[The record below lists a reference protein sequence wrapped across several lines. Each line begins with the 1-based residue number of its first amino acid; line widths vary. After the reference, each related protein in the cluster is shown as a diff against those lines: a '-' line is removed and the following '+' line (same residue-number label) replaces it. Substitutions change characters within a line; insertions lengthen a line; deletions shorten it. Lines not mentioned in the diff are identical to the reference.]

1 MAVKR
6 SALLAI
12 ALLLTTLISLSSS
25 SRPALAQDVETLFR
39 EGSEALSKKD
49 FETAYDR
56 LSKAWALRQTVDVAA
71 NLSVAERRT
80 GRNRDAAE
88 HLAFALAYFPPTGNQ
103 DVKRDLE
110 ATLTEL
116 KKGLAEVTVE
126 TEEGAS
132 IKLAGRVVGRAPML
146 SPVYLDPGTHTVG
159 AEIGERKG
167 SVTIKVVEGS
177 SEKISIK
184 LIDPSA
190 TEGPVE
196 IKAKPKPAEPRPIW
210 PAAVMG
216 GVGGAALLV
225 GVGLSI
231 GAELE
236 RSSGEDLEETC
247 IPVTESCRSE
257 GQGKYDNWALF
268 HNISF
273 GMYGL
278 AAAAGLGL
286 GLYLGLPDEGAT
298 SSETVGFLPMLGPD
312 VAGASVSGTF

>member
-1 MAVKR
+1 MKR
-6 SALLAI
+6 I
-12 ALLLTTLISLSSS
+12 TLIAFAVTLAMLVSLFSVA
-25 SRPALAQDVETLFR
+25 RTARAQDVETLFR
-39 EGSEALSKKD
+39 EGSDALSNRD

-88 HLAFALAYFPPTGNQ
+88 HLAFALAYYPPTGNQ

-110 ATLTEL
+110 ATLNEL
-116 KKGLAEVTVE
+116 KKGLAEITVE
-126 TEEGAS
+126 TEESAS
-132 IKLAGRVVGRAPML
+132 VSSGDKVFGRAPL
-146 SPVYLDPGTHTVG
+146 RIPVYLEPGTHTVR
-159 AEIGERKG
+159 AELGDRKG
-167 SVTIKVVEGS
+167 SVTLKVAEGS
-177 SEKISIK
+177 SEKISIR
-184 LIDPSA
+184 LTDSSA
-190 TEGPVE
+190 TEAPPD
-196 IKAKPKPAEPRPIW
+196 KPKPKPQPAEPRPIW
-210 PAAVMG
+210 PAAVIG
-216 GVGGAALLV
+216 GVGGAALLA

-247 IPVTESCRSE
+247 IPVTESCRTE

-286 GLYLGLPDEGAT
+286 GLYLGLPDEGAA
-298 SSETVGFLPMLGPD
+298 SSDTVGVLPILGPD
-312 VAGASVSGTF
+312 VLGASVSGTF